1 MKANDIHQI
10 VPILRQEV
18 KKWKTPAVTIV
29 ADDTSNPFYVLVSCL
44 LSLRTKDE
52 TTAAAFRRLNEKVRK
67 PQDILDIPVDE
78 IAQIIYP
85 VGFYNQKAKQLH
97 AIAHDLIEKFDG
109 KTPDTIEELLTL
121 KGVGRK
127 TANLVVTRGHNK
139 PGICVDTH
147 VHRISNRWG
156 YIKTKTP
163 DQSEFALR
171 EKLPPQYWIE
181 INDLM
186 VAFGQNLCAP
196 ISPKCSQCKLT
207 EFCEKNGVEKHR

>member
-1 MKANDIHQI
+1 LKDNDIHQI

-29 ADDTSNPFYVLVSCL
+29 ADDSSNPFYVLVSCL

-52 TTAAAFRRLNEKVRK
+52 TTAVAFRRLNEKVRE

-97 AIAHDLIEKFDG
+97 AIAQALIEEFDG

-207 EFCEKNGVEKHR
+207 GFCEKNGVEKHR